1 MAKKTLSALA
11 LLALFV
17 AALAGEE
24 AKEIPLTLEDSIVR
38 ALKNNLNLA
47 VEVFNPEMA
56 DATLSRAKEA
66 FLPSLDFNYD
76 SQKNQEPPYW
86 FIQGAGT
93 LTSKVTSYGA
103 SVVQRIP
110 TGGNISVSLQGYKS
124 DTNQA
129 FQLIN
134 PRYGNTLRFDITQ
147 PLLRDFGPKVARRE
161 ILVSRNNLDISRSQ
175 LETTLMNTVYEVQE
189 AYWNLVY
196 AIENL
201 NVKKQSLQL
210 ARDLLAKNK
219 KEVEVGT
226 LAPLEVLNAEA
237 AVAQREADILQAEAL
252 IRRGEDVLKSL
263 VNPSAE
269 GDMRAL
275 RLVPTDKPDFEPT
288 AISLDE
294 ALAQARENRPDLAAN
309 RTTILNSRIDF
320 SVARNQLLPKLDL
333 KLSYWSPGIS
343 GDRIIYLN
351 DDPFLGIIIG
361 KEKGGGS
368 DAFRDAT
375 KLLYKNW
382 TVGLTLSVPVADV
395 VGRANLALARIA
407 LDQSTARLK
416 NQEQQI
422 FLEVGDAVRSIET
435 DAKRVDAYRIAR
447 ELAAKRLE
455 AETKKLGV
463 GLTTNY
469 FVLQY
474 QEELANARSMEIK
487 ALVDYNLS
495 LSRLERSVGS
505 SLRTRNIT
513 VADFNK

>member
-1 MAKKTLSALA
+1 MAKKTLTVLA
-11 LLALFV
+11 ILALFA
-17 AALAGEE
+17 AALAADE

-47 VEVFNPEMA
+47 VEVFNPELA
-56 DATLSRAKEA
+56 DATLARAKEA
-66 FLPSLDFNYD
+66 FLPSLDLNYNGE
-76 SQKNQEPPYW
+76 KNQEPPYW
-86 FIQGAGT
+86 FIQGAGVVK
-93 LTSKVTSYGA
+93 SKLTSYGA
-103 SVVQRIP
+103 SVVQLLP
-110 TGGNISVSLQGYKS
+110 TGGNVSLSLQGYKS

-134 PRYGNTLRFDITQ
+134 PRYGNTLRFDLTQ
-147 PLLRDFGPKVARRE
+147 PLLRDFGPKIARRE

-175 LETTLMNTVYEVQE
+175 FEATLMNTVYLVQE

-201 NVKKQSLQL
+201 NVNKQSLQL

-237 AVAQREADILQAEAL
+237 TVAQREADILQAEAL

-263 VNPSAE
+263 VNPASDA
-269 GDMRAL
+269 DLRAL
-275 RLVPTDKPDFEPT
+275 KLVPTDKPVLKP
-288 AISLDE
+288 ASISFDE
-294 ALAQARENRPDLAAN
+294 ALAQALERRPDLAVN
-309 RTTILNSRIDF
+309 RTTIQNNRIDLR
-320 SVARNQLLPKLDL
+320 VARNQLLPKLDL

-343 GDRIIYLN
+343 GDRLIYLN
-351 DDPFLGIIIG
+351 DDPFLGVIIG
-361 KEKGGGS
+361 TEKGGGS
-368 DAFRDAT
+368 KAFRDAT
-375 KLLYKNW
+375 KFLYNNW

-407 LDQSTARLK
+407 LDQNTARLK

-422 FLEVGDAVRSIET
+422 ALEVGDAVRSVET

-474 QEELANARSMEIK
+474 QEELATARSMEIK
-487 ALVDYNLS
+487 ALVDYNVS
-495 LSRLERSVGS
+495 LARLEQVVGS

-513 VADFNK
+513 VADFAR

>member
-1 MAKKTLSALA
+1 MAKKTLTAFA
-11 LLALFV
+11 LLALLV
-17 AALAGEE
+17 PALAGEE

-38 ALKNNLNLA
+38 AMKNNLNLA
-47 VEVFNPEMA
+47 VEVFNPDLA
-56 DATLSRAKEA
+56 DATLARAKEA
-66 FLPSLDFNYD
+66 FLPRLDLNYGN
-76 SQKNQEPPYW
+76 QKNQEPPYW

-93 LTSKVTSYGA
+93 LTSKYLDYGA
-103 SVVQRIP
+103 TVVQLLP
-110 TGGNISVSLQGYKS
+110 TGGNVSVSLQGYKS

-134 PRYGNTLRFDITQ
+134 PRYGSTLRFDVTQ
-147 PLLRDFGPKVARRE
+147 PLLRNFGPKVARRE

-175 LETTLMNTVYEVQE
+175 FETTLMNTVYLVQE

-201 NVKKQSLQL
+201 NVKRQSLQL
-210 ARDLLAKNK
+210 ARDLLTKNK

-237 AVAQREADILQAEAL
+237 TVAQREADILQAEAL
-252 IRRGEDVLKSL
+252 IRQGEDILKSL

-269 GDMRAL
+269 GDIRAL
-275 RLVPTDKPDFEPT
+275 RLVPMDKPAFKP
-288 AISLDE
+288 AAVSFDE
-294 ALAQARENRPDLAAN
+294 ALAQALASRPDLAAN

-320 SVARNQLLPKLDL
+320 GVARNQLLPKLDL
-333 KLSYWSPGIS
+333 QLSYWSPGIS
-343 GDRIIYLN
+343 GDRILYLN
-351 DDPFLGIIIG
+351 DDPFLGVVIG
-361 KEKGGGS
+361 KVSGS
-368 DAFRDAT
+368 GSNAFRDAT
-375 KLLYKNW
+375 KFRYRNW
-382 TVGLTLSVPVADV
+382 TVGLTLSVPVGDV
-395 VGRANLALARIA
+395 VGRANLALARLA
-407 LDQSTARLK
+407 LDQNTARVK

-422 FLEVGDAVRSIET
+422 SLEVGDAVRSVET

-474 QEELANARSMEIK
+474 QEELANAKSMEIK

-495 LSRLERSVGS
+495 LARLERSVGS

-513 VADFNK
+513 VADFAK

>member
-1 MAKKTLSALA
+1 MAKKTLTAFA
-11 LLALFV
+11 LLALLV
-17 AALAGEE
+17 PALAGEE

-38 ALKNNLNLA
+38 AMKNNLNLA
-47 VEVFNPEMA
+47 VEVFNPDLA
-56 DATLSRAKEA
+56 DATLARAKEA
-66 FLPSLDFNYD
+66 FLPRLDLNYGN
-76 SQKNQEPPYW
+76 QKSQEPPYW

-93 LTSKVTSYGA
+93 LTSKYLDYGA
-103 SVVQRIP
+103 SVVQLLP
-110 TGGNISVSLQGYKS
+110 TGGNVSVSLQGYKS

-134 PRYGNTLRFDITQ
+134 PRYGSTLRFDVTQ

-175 LETTLMNTVYEVQE
+175 FETTLMNTVYLVQE
-189 AYWNLVY
+189 SYWNLVY

-201 NVKKQSLQL
+201 NVKRQSLQL
-210 ARDLLAKNK
+210 ARDLLTKNK

-237 AVAQREADILQAEAL
+237 TVAQREADILQAEAL
-252 IRRGEDVLKSL
+252 IRQGEDILKSL

-269 GDMRAL
+269 GDIRAL
-275 RLVPTDKPDFEPT
+275 RLVPTDKPAFKPA
-288 AISLDE
+288 AISFDE
-294 ALAQARENRPDLAAN
+294 ALAQALASRPDLAAN

-320 SVARNQLLPKLDL
+320 GVARNQLLPKLDL
-333 KLSYWSPGIS
+333 QFSYWSPGIS
-343 GDRIIYLN
+343 GDRILYLN
-351 DDPFLGIIIG
+351 DDPFLGVIIG
-361 KEKGGGS
+361 KVSGS
-368 DAFRDAT
+368 GSNAFRDAT
-375 KLLYKNW
+375 KFRYRNW
-382 TVGLTLSVPVADV
+382 TVGLTLSVPVGDV
-395 VGRANLALARIA
+395 VGRATLALARLA
-407 LDQSTARLK
+407 LDQNTARLK

-422 FLEVGDAVRSIET
+422 SLEVGDAVRSVET

-474 QEELANARSMEIK
+474 QEALADARSMEIK

-495 LSRLERSVGS
+495 LARLERSVGS

-513 VADFNK
+513 VADFAK